1 MALAG
6 RDITSEVAKEAGV
19 LAREDGMQEIR
30 LLVQDPA
37 SEDAARDRARELTG
51 VESWRRPQ

>member
-6 RDITSEVAKEAGV
+6 RDIISEVAKEAGV

-30 LLVQDPA
+30 RVARDPA
-37 SEDAARDRARELTG
+37 SEDAARDRARELKG
-51 VESWRRPQ
+51 

>member
-19 LAREDGMQEIR
+19 LAREDGMKEIR
-30 LLVQDPA
+30 LLARDPA
-37 SEDAARDRARELTG
+37 GEDAARDGARELKG
-51 VESWRRPQ
+51 VKSWCRPR